1 MRSRIA
7 KILVAVLI
15 AGMTIPAF
23 AAVQNIMV
31 GGDMDVKGLYRK
43 SFDFDGDSDSFTF
56 TYMGTRVW
64 VKAELADNITAM
76 VRLINER
83 DFGNDYLREIEGSI
97 ILDLAYVK
105 VADIMAAGLDL
116 TVGRQEIQL
125 GEGLV
130 LGSRYRAI
138 DYIGADIGTA
148 ALDYGKQKAFDAVRF
163 DYTFPMADVTVTG
176 LKAKIIETYGDIA
189 GIGLPIEDIDLYA
202 LAMKYNGEIFNLE
215 PYVVYLRSD
224 DSAVL
229 NDGMD
234 LYTLGIRAGL
244 SPMDSL
250 NITGEFAK
258 QLGSIDI
265 AGGLD
270 FEGWAAL
277 IGVDFMMGGEMAPTL
292 SAGYSHFTEQD
303 ATAND
308 IEMWIP
314 VFPANIADRVGKIA
328 YPAVFAAGE
337 GLYLSNAMPVLASS
351 GLQAFKLGASIQPT
365 SNMTLGLNW
374 FHLRALET
382 PGGIDEVLGNEL
394 DLCLNYQYTEDLSF
408 GLDAGVLIVGDM
420 VDDYGIVADAKNP
433 WQVIGS
439 MKLAF

>member
-163 DYTFPMADVTVTG
+163 DYIFPMADVTVTG

-229 NDGMD
+229 M
-234 LYTLGIRAGL
+234 
-244 SPMDSL
+244 
-250 NITGEFAK
+250 
-258 QLGSIDI
+258 
-265 AGGLD
+265 
-270 FEGWAAL
+270 
-277 IGVDFMMGGEMAPTL
+277 
-292 SAGYSHFTEQD
+292 TEW
-303 ATAND
+303 TF
-308 IEMWIP
+308 IP
-314 VFPANIADRVGKIA
+314 WV
-328 YPAVFAAGE
+328 
-337 GLYLSNAMPVLASS
+337 S
-351 GLQAFKLGASIQPT
+351 GQAF
-365 SNMTLGLNW
+365 
-374 FHLRALET
+374 LRWTA
-382 PGGIDEVLGNEL
+382 
-394 DLCLNYQYTEDLSF
+394 
-408 GLDAGVLIVGDM
+408 
-420 VDDYGIVADAKNP
+420 
-433 WQVIGS
+433 
-439 MKLAF
+439 